1 MLNPPKN
8 YIPSTTAGKVWDLC
22 VLKPQGRPAYASAI
36 EGVLTHED
44 HVTIFTFEIHMG
56 RGNHPATRVNI
67 QAPATAKRKAA
78 ALEQLKT
85 QLVEAGLAAS
95 TEPVA

>member
-1 MLNPPKN
+1 MNSPKV
-8 YIPSTTAGKVWDLC
+8 YIPSTTPGKVWSIYTY
-22 VLKPQGRPAYASAI
+22 KPERGPAYASAC
-36 EGVLTHED
+36 EGVLGD
-44 HVTIFTFEIHMG
+44 GFFTTELHLG
-56 RGNHPATRVNI
+56 VASHPATRVSI

-95 TEPVA
+95 LDPVVC

>member
-1 MLNPPKN
+1 MSNPKI
-8 YIPSTTAGKVWDLC
+8 YIPSTTPGKVWSIYTY
-22 VLKPQGRPAYASAI
+22 KPERGPAYASAC
-36 EGVLTHED
+36 EGVLGD
-44 HVTIFTFEIHMG
+44 GSFTTEIHLG
-56 RGNHPATRVNI
+56 VASHPATRVSI

-95 TEPVA
+95 LDPVAS